1 MEKLTREQVEALK
14 AVYDRH
20 VVPTGESSY
29 LSFRRTAWIMF
40 DDCLMVPVPGMTIGI
55 ERDGY
60 THT

>member
-29 LSFRRTAWIMF
+29 LSFRRTA
-40 DDCLMVPVPGMTIGI
+40 CVLVYRPRRNAGGS
-55 ERDGY
+55 Y
-60 THT
+60 